1 MIVIIIFP
9 SLLAFCFPPLK
20 SYLEHVFLCS
30 YTYNYLI
37 KIANGA
43 VKCHTCL
50 VVMYCMSLSAAIYG
64 GLAPVLLILGEHFGL
79 FAVCSFP
86 SSKKGTI
93 YNQMPPLED
102 IPDEGVNTRQN
113 IAS

>member
-1 MIVIIIFP
+1 M
-9 SLLAFCFPPLK
+9 SFCALI
-20 SYLEHVFLCS
+20 L
-30 YTYNYLI
+30 NYLI

-64 GLAPVLLILGEHFGL
+64 GLVPVLLILGEHFGL